1 MIYVLGNDGSMFPI
15 DNAWLFIKLDRRD
28 EVESFTRGTD

>member
-15 DNAWLFIKLDRRD
+15 DHEWLLINLDHHDR
-28 EVESFTRGTD
+28 VVSFERATD